1 MKKKNA
7 VLLLCHHFIQRGS
20 HRKGGPSIDGNL
32 RKDYTESIDA
42 VGRAVKV
49 LKEKP
54 CPQPGMKISW
64 AIKALLIQGSL
75 NYLFGGNLTMQ
86 IYGNFQGSTLQGP

>member
-1 MKKKNA
+1 MKICWCFGKKKGFTQLDEEKNA
-7 VLLLCHHFIQRGS
+7 VILLCHHFIQRLGS

-54 CPQPGMKISW
+54 
-64 AIKALLIQGSL
+64 LSL
-75 NYLFGGNLTMQ
+75 V
-86 IYGNFQGSTLQGP
+86 